1 MIDDPQK
8 EVLPGALRKYLTAR
22 EEACLRLLIPKSG
35 TEWLDELIK
44 EAREGSF
51 IEPVTDSVSIPVLG
65 KDKAG

>member
-44 EAREGSF
+44 EAHEERRVGS
-51 IEPVTDSVSIPVLG
+51 VGDAVVSSILG
-65 KDKAG
+65 KSKAG

>member
-8 EVLPGALRKYLTAR
+8 ELLPGALRKSLSAR

-44 EAREGSF
+44 EALEGSL
-51 IEPVTDSVSIPVLG
+51 VDGLG
-65 KDKAG
+65 KVLATPVSGKGETG